1 MISSRCY
8 LEVRTSASAH
18 TPHLAAARELA
29 PPRAGRGRSARSAF
43 LNVLALGATVVAKVD
58 RACAYCVDPST
69 VAITPIPLARSYP
82 HVGAPAVWVYEI
94 WLYLN
99 LSISFYL
106 DKSKSTDLSP
116 NPAKPSSNSPMGKSP
131 LWPFGVRGVTK
142 M

>member
-1 MISSRCY
+1 MSP
-8 LEVRTSASAH
+8 TQA
-18 TPHLAAARELA
+18 ELQ
-29 PPRAGRGRSARSAF
+29 RSGLRMVSVVNF
-43 LNVLALGATVVAKVD
+43 QIWSLRPATCTHKM
-58 RACAYCVDPST
+58 
-69 VAITPIPLARSYP
+69 
-82 HVGAPAVWVYEI
+82 EI